1 MQVQGVVRAMCQM
14 RRRSSGEGGERGE
27 GCCHGVRESEMDVDT
42 VVVCVI
48 VC

>member
-1 MQVQGVVRAMCQM
+1 MPDAEAEFWGK
-14 RRRSSGEGGERGE
+14 EGKEGE